1 MRKAIPKKAQ
11 PAKPKTQQRQVLL
24 RAAFRHILVPT
35 DGSREAGVGVKKAIA
50 LARDLGARL
59 RAVYLPPLPPAS
71 ADIGL
76 GALHDAPL
84 LVEHFDQM
92 AKAQAEKALARIQ
105 AAAEEAGVECTG
117 ETLQAREPWPALL
130 ERARALRCDLLV
142 VAPHG
147 RLEGG
152 APAGAEV
159 SILVL
164 A

>member
-1 MRKAIPKKAQ
+1 MRKATLKKAQ

-24 RAAFRHILVPT
+24 RAAFRHLLVPT
-35 DGSREAGVGVKKAIA
+35 DGSREAGAGVKKAIV

-59 RAVYLPPLPPAS
+59 RVVYLPPPPS
-71 ADIGL
+71 VSTDLGL

-92 AKAQAEKALARIQ
+92 AQAKAETALARVR

-117 ETLQAREPWPALL
+117 ETLQTREPWPALL
-130 ERARALRCDLLV
+130 ERARALRCDLVV

-152 APAGAEV
+152 APAGAGI